1 MRPIRQ
7 IGQIRGNYV
16 RTLDRKR
23 AESLGSSPT
32 MRFSFLAAALCFC
45 ALASAAT
52 VQKRGDDDVQAKIY
66 LIRHGEKVNDD
77 TVGLSSAGQQRAQCV
92 ADLFSQEDKKVDAI
106 ITQDFK
112 SDGSRIRPY
121 DTAKPLADRL
131 GLTID
136 HHCDRDDD
144 DCAADTVSDAAKN
157 GAKTILVCWEH
168 DALSDIADKLGI
180 DDLDYPGDR
189 FDIVFQMY
197 GGEMDSIF
205 SEGCPGLDDK
215 YQGWVGTRKDNLID
229 DDSWAHGA
237 GK

>member
-1 MRPIRQ
+1 
-7 IGQIRGNYV
+7 
-16 RTLDRKR
+16 
-23 AESLGSSPT
+23 
-32 MRFSFLAAALCFC
+32 MRFSFLAATLCFC

-136 HHCDRDDD
+136 H
-144 DCAADTVSDAAKN
+144 
-157 GAKTILVCWEH
+157 
-168 DALSDIADKLGI
+168 
-180 DDLDYPGDR
+180 PGS
-189 FDIVFQMY
+189 Y
-197 GGEMDSIF
+197 TH
-205 SEGCPGLDDK
+205 L
-215 YQGWVGTRKDNLID
+215 
-229 DDSWAHGA
+229 
-237 GK
+237 